1 MNDIKHRIRDLRKQ
15 HGLTIAEFAKS
26 IQVSA
31 GNVGDWESIKRTS
44 VPGAQA
50 LIAISKAYNVSIDWL
65 LLGEKH
71 DSYQIES
78 PYSEYIKPKYAAHPR
93 LFIEL
98 VEHSLRL
105 SEDELEQ
112 LVQSLR
118 THNSSHIG

>member
-1 MNDIKHRIRDLRKQ
+1 MNDIKLRIRDLRKK

-31 GNVGDWESIKRTS
+31 GNVGDWESSKRTS

-50 LIAISKAYNVSIDWL
+50 LIAISRAYNISIDWL
-65 LLGEKH
+65 LLGEKP
-71 DSYQIES
+71 SLSQTVA
-78 PYSEYIKPKYAAHPR
+78 PYSENIKPEYAANPH
-93 LFIEL
+93 LFLEL

-112 LVQSLR
+112 LVHNIR
-118 THNSSHIG
+118 TNHSSNTG